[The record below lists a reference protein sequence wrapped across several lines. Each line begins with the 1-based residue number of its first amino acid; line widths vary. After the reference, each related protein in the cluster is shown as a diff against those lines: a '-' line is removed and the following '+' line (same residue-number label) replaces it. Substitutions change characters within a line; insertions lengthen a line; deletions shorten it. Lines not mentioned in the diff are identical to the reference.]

1 MPSSAEVEI
10 DENQE
15 EDSDEDAGLIFYD
28 PKEEA
33 RLQRENKLIEMQ
45 KNRAAGLLNDGVG
58 AAKGSGVVAQT
69 SLQNVKTV
77 NQRTNFLNQL
87 KQKKN

>member
-10 DENQE
+10 ADQE

-33 RLQRENKLIEMQ
+33 RLERENKLLEM
-45 KNRAAGLLNDGVG
+45 
-58 AAKGSGVVAQT
+58 
-69 SLQNVKTV
+69 
-77 NQRTNFLNQL
+77 
-87 KQKKN
+87 